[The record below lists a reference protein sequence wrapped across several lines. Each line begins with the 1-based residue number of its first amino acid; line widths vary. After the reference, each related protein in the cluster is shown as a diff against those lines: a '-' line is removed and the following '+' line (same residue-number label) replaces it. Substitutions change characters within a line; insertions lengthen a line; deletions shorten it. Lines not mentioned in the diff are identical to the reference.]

1 MTRHKQKTL
10 IFVLFGFLLNHL
22 FILGALAQRPSH
34 ALNNSKDY
42 IQIVKYYRYLN
53 PDSALYFVKQ
63 GLKVAETQ
71 GDLLGKAAL
80 LNQYGMIDD
89 NATRYKDSREKYLE
103 AEAIYR
109 EAGDDIGLAA
119 TLVRLGVVEKRKG
132 NFDKA
137 LSYFMDALNISEK
150 NGHKPGMLEGRVVF
164 AEAYYS
170 LGEYE
175 NALSN
180 LRMAEEID
188 RQIPLSN
195 LSLNMYINYGNVYTK
210 IGQYDKAIAY
220 LNKGLSKSNRPD
232 FNGLRISLLVQ
243 LGTAYYKS
251 GKRNQAIS
259 IYNQALVFTREIK
272 NVLREQS
279 TLIELSQVYVKNQ
292 PDSALFYLSQALK
305 IAETHKM
312 YRQQIAAL
320 DNIGDLYKAKGN
332 LAKALYY
339 REQRNSLAE
348 QVFYTDMM
356 KQVSSLES
364 AYELEK
370 SKTQLTELKAQT
382 KEQKMI
388 KNIFLYVAI
397 AIFIVLIVTLGN
409 YFRSRHLNK
418 LLTSANKELEESN
431 EIKDKFFS
439 IIAHDIRSPLVSTIS
454 ILKLISDK
462 ELDQDIQEKMVGKLV
477 AHCDSSLE
485 ILDKLLKWGQMQ
497 IKGVRLNI
505 SEFNPV
511 VNIYRNLGLLQESA
525 TEKGITLDVDIQE
538 GVVLKA
544 DADHFDFVVRNLLAN
559 AIKFTEKNGQVT
571 LKAKAI
577 DKHTIKFEVMDN
589 GVGISQSRIEKLFE
603 LSATGTKGTSAE
615 EGTSLGLIIC
625 REFVLANAGKLEVQ
639 SEIGKGT
646 TFSFTM
652 KGFLKNIA

>member
-10 IFVLFGFLLNHL
+10 IFVLFGFFLNHL
-22 FILGALAQRPSH
+22 FISGTFAQRPPH

-53 PDSALYFVKQ
+53 PDSALFFVKQ
-63 GLKVAETQ
+63 GLKVAERQ
-71 GDLLGKAAL
+71 GDSLGKAAL
-80 LNQYGMIDD
+80 LNQHGMIDD
-89 NATRYKDSREKYLE
+89 NATRYKESREKYLE
-103 AEAIYR
+103 AEVIYR
-109 EAGDDIGLAA
+109 EEGDDIGLAA

-132 NFDKA
+132 NYDKA

-150 NGHKPGMLEGRVVF
+150 NGHKLGMLEGRVVF

-180 LRMAEEID
+180 LHMAEEID

-195 LSLNMYINYGNVYTK
+195 LSLNMYINYGYVYTK
-210 IGQYDKAIAY
+210 IGAYDKAIAY
-220 LNKGLSKSNRPD
+220 LNKGLCKSNRPD

-243 LGTAYYKS
+243 LGTAYFKS

-259 IYNQALVFTREIK
+259 IYKEALAFTKEIK

-279 TLIELSQVYVKNQ
+279 TLTELSQVYVKNQ

-312 YRQQIAAL
+312 YRQQITAL

-339 REQRNSLAE
+339 REKRNTLAE

-370 SKTQLTELKAQT
+370 SKTQLTELTAQT

-397 AIFIVLIVTLGN
+397 AIFLVLIVTLGN

-418 LLTSANKELEESN
+418 LLTKANKELEESN

-462 ELDQDIQEKMVGKLV
+462 ELDPDIQEKMVGKLV

-505 SEFNPV
+505 SEFNPII
-511 VNIYRNLGLLQESA
+511 NIYRNLGLLQEA
-525 TEKGITLDVDIQE
+525 AAEKHITLDVDIEE
-538 GVVLKA
+538 GIILKA

-559 AIKFTEKNGQVT
+559 AIKFTEREGQVT
-571 LKAKAI
+571 LKARAI

-625 REFVLANAGKLEVQ
+625 REFVLANSGKLEVK
-639 SEIGKGT
+639 SEIEKGT

-652 KGFLKNIA
+652 KGFLKNVE

>member
-1 MTRHKQKTL
+1 MKRYKQKTL

-22 FILGALAQRPSH
+22 FTSGVFAQKPSH
-34 ALNNSKDY
+34 VLNNSKDY

-53 PDSALYFVKQ
+53 PDSALYYVKQ
-63 GLKVAETQ
+63 GLKVAEAQ
-71 GDLLGKAAL
+71 GDSLGKAAL

-109 EAGDDIGLAA
+109 EHGDDIGLAA

-137 LSYFMDALNISEK
+137 LAYFMDALNISEK
-150 NGHKPGMLEGRVVF
+150 NGHKLGMLEGRVVF

-180 LRMAEEID
+180 LRIAEEID
-188 RQIPLSN
+188 KQIPLSN
-195 LSLNMYINYGNVYTK
+195 LSLNMYINYGYVYTK
-210 IGQYDKAIAY
+210 IGDYEKAISY
-220 LNKGLSKSNRPD
+220 LKKGLVKSNRPD
-232 FNGLRISLLVQ
+232 FNGLRISLMVQ
-243 LGTAYYKS
+243 LGTAYFKS
-251 GKRNQAIS
+251 GKRNQAIT
-259 IYNQALVFTREIK
+259 IYKQALAFTREIK

-279 TLIELSQVYVKNQ
+279 TLVELSQVYIKNQ
-292 PDSALFYLSQALK
+292 PDSALFYLAQALE
-305 IAETHKM
+305 IAEKHKM
-312 YRQQIAAL
+312 YRQQITAL

-348 QVFYTDMM
+348 QIFYTDMM

-370 SKTQLTELKAQT
+370 SKTQLAELTAQS
-382 KEQKMI
+382 KEQKMV
-388 KNIFLYVAI
+388 KNIILYVAI
-397 AIFIVLIVTLGN
+397 AIFLVLMITLGN

-418 LLTSANKELEESN
+418 LLTEANKELEESN

-454 ILKLISDK
+454 ILRLIADK
-462 ELDQDIQEKMVGKLV
+462 ELNQEMQEKMVEKLV
-477 AHCDSSLE
+477 THCDSSLE

-497 IKGVRLNI
+497 IKGVRLNV
-505 SEFNPV
+505 SEFNPLP
-511 VNIYRNLGLLQESA
+511 NIYRNLGLLQEA
-525 TEKGITLDVDIQE
+525 AAQKKITIDVDIEE

-559 AIKFTEKNGQVT
+559 AIKFTEKDGEVE

-577 DKHTIKFEVMDN
+577 DKNTIKFEVKDN

-625 REFVLANAGKLEVQ
+625 REFVVANNGKLEVQ

-646 TFSFTM
+646 SFSFTM
-652 KGFLKNIA
+652 KGFLKNIT